1 MSPRSRPADV
11 GRGHRHRGVGPV
23 HIPVAPLLR
32 EPVGTSRT
40 FDLTDVR
47 IPDHGGPQQTAGG
60 DGTIR
65 LTRTNRGIYATGTFR
80 TVVAESCSRCL
91 RAIDLPIVIEIEE
104 EFLPSIDPTTGV
116 PLPQSG
122 EPDTARLTDAH
133 ELDLG
138 TLLADELS
146 LREPIAPICRPDC
159 PGLCPTCGR
168 ELSDG
173 PHDHGETAIDPRLAV
188 LSAIHVDEE
197 AENG

>member
-1 MSPRSRPADV
+1 MSSRTPPVAV
-11 GRGHRHRGVGPV
+11 GRGHRQRGPEPLLV
-23 HIPVAPLLR
+23 PVAPLLR
-32 EPVGTSRT
+32 EPSGTSRT
-40 FDLTDVR
+40 IDLTDVR
-47 IPDHGGPQQTAGG
+47 IPDHGGPRQSSGG

-65 LTRTNRGIYATGTFR
+65 LTRTNRGIYVTGTFR
-80 TVVAESCSRCL
+80 TLVAESCSRCL
-91 RAIDLPIVIEIEE
+91 RGIDLPVVIEIQE

-116 PLPQSG
+116 PLSHSG

-146 LREPIAPICRPDC
+146 LREPIAPVCRPDC
-159 PGLCPTCGR
+159 PGLCPTCGI

-173 PHDHGETAIDPRLAV
+173 PHDHGEAAIDPRLAA